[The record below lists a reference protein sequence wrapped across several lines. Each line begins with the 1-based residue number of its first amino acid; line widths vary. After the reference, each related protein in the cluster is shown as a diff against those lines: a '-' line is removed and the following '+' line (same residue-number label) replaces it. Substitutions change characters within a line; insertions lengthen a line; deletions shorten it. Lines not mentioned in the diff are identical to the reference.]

1 MAKAARRPH
10 SDLVVLLGLGTS
22 GLTMTLLL
30 YLLAPASDYRYIL
43 WLVAAGRT
51 AGLVH
56 FCQTEGYCRWMT
68 SSA

>member
-43 WLVAAGRT
+43 WLMPRD
-51 AGLVH
+51 GLLALLIFVRRRVIAD
-56 FCQTEGYCRWMT
+56 G
-68 SSA
+68 